1 MIFSEGRI
9 LLSQSPKSALVF
21 FVGVIVAQVST
32 YYIAGLIAFLGL
44 GSAQY
49 YPPSPNAI
57 SFLREVPPLS
67 VTLPGQILRA
77 LLFGLVLY
85 PFRARILELGRVWG
99 GLSASAVIF
108 IAGYVAASGGIIERA
123 VYYTPLPLGFVLI
136 TVTEILIQT
145 LLFGQVLLYWM
156 KKFR

>member
-1 MIFSEGRI
+1 MAKARSI
-9 LLSQSPKSALVF
+9 LVF
-21 FVGVIVAQVST
+21 FIGVIVAQVTT

-57 SFLREVPPLS
+57 SFLQEVPPFS
-67 VTLPGQILRA
+67 VTIPAAILRG

-85 PFRARILELGRVWG
+85 PFRVRILELGKVWG

-108 IAGYVAASGGIIERA
+108 VAGYVAASGGIIERA
-123 VYYTPLPLGFVLI
+123 VYYKPLPLSFVLI
-136 TVTEILIQT
+136 TVTEILIQA

-156 KKFR
+156 NKFR

>member
-1 MIFSEGRI
+1 MV
-9 LLSQSPKSALVF
+9 SARSVLVF
-21 FVGVIVAQVST
+21 FVGVVVAQVGT

-49 YPPSPNAI
+49 YPPSPTAI
-57 SFLREVPPLS
+57 SFLREVPPFS
-67 VTLPGQILRA
+67 VTIPAAILRA

-99 GLSASAVIF
+99 GLSASAVIL
-108 IAGYVAASGGIIERA
+108 IAGEIASSGGIIERA

-136 TVTEILIQT
+136 TITEILIQS

-156 KKFR
+156 KKFKHAP

>member
-1 MIFSEGRI
+1 MAEAR
-9 LLSQSPKSALVF
+9 PALVF
-21 FVGVIVAQVST
+21 LIGVIVAQVAT
-32 YYIAGLIAFLGL
+32 YYFAGLIAFLGL

-57 SFLREVPPLS
+57 SFLREVPPFS
-67 VTLPGQILRA
+67 VIIPAAVLRG

-85 PFRARILELGRVWG
+85 PFRERILELGRVRG
-99 GLSASAVIF
+99 ALSASAVIF

-123 VYYTPLPLGFVLI
+123 VYYKPLPLGFVLI
-136 TVTEILIQT
+136 TFTEILIQA